1 MCTFEVSQTKLCMML
16 MGLRLLGTH
25 SSGNAWTNN
34 CSVESFERL
43 KLFCGKGMIV
53 NIYLYI
59 YIIYAFEVKGC
70 FVWSIN
76 ASCTIYL
83 FNELDLWLFT
93 CPGFTHMLS
102 IALESVTIPMPSLQR
117 RVSSTRKVSAD
128 CWLDWIGG
136 KKWELNA
143 AQGCTA
149 NECENVIAETPICTH
164 VMYKRTLFVF
174 RSTIRVPSGIT
185 WSICWNHGVQKTL
198 PVWDDWDPSLW
209 LSYMRSILHVWCNT

>member
-1 MCTFEVSQTKLCMML
+1 MYDVDGVEAFGHSLKWKCLDKQLFGWVLWAAEVI
-16 MGLRLLGTH
+16 LR
-25 SSGNAWTNN
+25 
-34 CSVESFERL
+34 
-43 KLFCGKGMIV
+43 KGHDSE
-53 NIYLYI
+53 Y
-59 YIIYAFEVKGC
+59 IYAFEVKGC

-83 FNELDLWLFT
+83 FNELDLWLFI

-136 KKWELNA
+136 K
-143 AQGCTA
+143 
-149 NECENVIAETPICTH
+149 NENLMQLKGAPQMNVKMWLLKHLYTH